1 MSHRYPRPAILD
13 EIDLDRH
20 AVIEASAGTG
30 KTYTLEHLV
39 VELVLAREVPLE
51 QILVV
56 TFTEKATREM
66 RERVR
71 AKLRDLLEP
80 RAEPPD
86 ETEPAWV
93 VDEAARRRL
102 GDALAVFDRA
112 PISTIHAFCQRVLTE
127 SAFDCARL
135 LRQEQVESREV
146 FGEAFR
152 QELRVALA
160 PGAALAPVLQRA
172 LAQWDVQRLED
183 SLYRWYA
190 ERGTPEPRFDRARAE
205 DALKRLPT
213 RLELGP
219 GGFARRAL
227 ETGLSRN
234 PKKEIPGMLAELAP
248 AVEALRAGGDFFGAL
263 LAFWDWAQRRAP
275 GKRSY
280 LQYCRHYLGRAK
292 APLTALGDLI
302 ETLGRCA
309 GSPLTVLLG
318 EMLPHIALRLSGRKS
333 ERGHFDF
340 DDMLRMLRDA
350 LFAPGGEA
358 LAQDLRRRYRVALVD
373 EFQDTDRVQWDIFR
387 RVFFEAP
394 PEADRRLILIGD
406 PKQAIYGFRNADVH
420 TYHAARD
427 AVTSGGG
434 QAVPLTVSFR
444 STAPL
449 VAQVNAILEAGFFTG
464 VNAYPHPVSC
474 GRPERRALDAEGR
487 DAPPVTLLHL
497 VGRPELRRAWVERA
511 LGRFV
516 AAEIQRLLE
525 GGLRLDDGEG
535 AEVRPLAPS
544 DVHVLCRSKRDAEAV
559 GAALAEAGVPH
570 AHFKQEGLFQTEA
583 ARHVWELLRAIE
595 SPDDPVRRLH
605 AWLTP
610 FFAVP
615 LDRLA
620 DCRDLPPQHPLV
632 ALLARWRELAE
643 GQRWAALFRAVLE
656 ESGLARRELFAAQSE
671 RRLTDY
677 QHILEVLLEE
687 THRGRRSLPELLAR
701 LGAFIEERELPPGES
716 GNVHRLESERNAV
729 QLLTMHKSKGLEA
742 EVVFLVGGLSEVR
755 SDGLSPKVFHDDDG
769 RRVAWIGDP
778 TDAVRERIER
788 ERREEAERLLYVALT
803 RARRRLYLPYFGPP
817 PPGVEVSGEASFEL
831 AAEPPQVED
840 VARAQL
846 DFFFEDPQADGR
858 NGATRE
864 RSAEHP
870 AEHPAEYEGEY
881 ELRRLDGPYR
891 VLNDRLQA
899 LVGAGHA
906 FDRAEIDV
914 APTRDAG
921 ADPRLALDAWA
932 PPPELLT
939 VDPDE
944 EAAFE
949 RLRRSRAGF
958 DVTSYTRMKRL
969 AGGFRPAEERAEG
982 AATEALVADAVDAAL
997 PEADALPGGA
1007 AVGVFLHEVL
1017 EHLDFAEAAG
1027 LETSEALLSHASA
1040 LFEARADANG
1050 VERRWLGQA
1059 AALVHAALHAE
1070 LRLADGAVL
1079 SGLCRAGRLAKE
1091 LPFLHPIPEPD
1102 HPRLG
1107 QGAPVVEGPGLRI
1120 DRGFVRGVIDLIVEH
1135 EGRHHV
1141 IDYKSDRLP
1150 SYGPGPLTDHVQKN
1164 YAVQARLYTLGALKA
1179 LGIHDEAAYE
1189 AKFGGLLYLF
1199 LRGLGGED
1207 SASWTLRPSWDD
1219 VRGWEEALLDEAPWG
1234 YPLPPLRAP
1243 SRAHSR

>member
-1 MSHRYPRPAILD
+1 MGSSLAPHTYPRPAILG

-39 VELVLAREVPLE
+39 VELVLTREVPLE

-80 RAEPPD
+80 PD
-86 ETEPAWV
+86 EAAPAAAEDWV
-93 VDEAARRRL
+93 IDEVARRRL

-146 FGEAFR
+146 FAEAFR

-160 PGAALAPVLQRA
+160 PGARLAPVLERA
-172 LAQWDVQRLED
+172 LSQWDVQRLED
-183 SLYRWYA
+183 SLYRWYV
-190 ERGTPEPRFDRARAE
+190 ERGAPEPRFDRARAE

-219 GGFARRAL
+219 SGFARRAL
-227 ETGLSRN
+227 ESGLSRN
-234 PKKEIPGMLAELAP
+234 PKKEIPPRLLALAP
-248 AVEALRAGGDFFGAL
+248 TVEALRAGGDFFTAL
-263 LAFWDWAQRRAP
+263 LSFWDWAQQDAP
-275 GKRSY
+275 GKRTN
-280 LQYCRHYLGRAK
+280 LQYVRHYLGKAK
-292 APLTALGDLI
+292 APLTGLADLV
-302 ETLGRCA
+302 ETLGRSA

-318 EMLPHIALRLSGRKS
+318 EMLPQIAMRLSGRKS

-350 LFAPGGEA
+350 LFSDGGEV
-358 LAQDLRRRYRVALVD
+358 LADELRRRYRVALVD

-394 PEADRRLILIGD
+394 ATGSETDRRLILIGD

-427 AVTSGGG
+427 TVVEGGG
-434 QAVPLTVSFR
+434 QSVPLTVSFR
-444 STAPL
+444 SSAPL
-449 VAQVNAILEAGFFTG
+449 IAQVNAILAEGFFTG

-474 GRPERRALDAEGR
+474 GRPERRALAPDGS

-497 VGRPELRRAWVERA
+497 VGRPQLRRAWVERA
-511 LGRFV
+511 LGAYV
-516 AAEIQRLLE
+516 AAEIRRLLE
-525 GGLRLDDGEG
+525 GGLRLDDGE
-535 AEVRPLAPS
+535 ETRPLAPS

-559 GAALAEAGVPH
+559 GRALAEASVPH

-583 ARHVWELLRAIE
+583 ARHVWELLRAVE

-615 LDRLA
+615 LDRLG

-632 ALLARWRELAE
+632 SHLSRWRELAE
-643 GQRWAALFRAVLE
+643 SQRWAALFRALVE

-687 THRGRRSLPELLAR
+687 THRGRRSISQLLAR

-729 QLLTMHKSKGLEA
+729 QILTMHKSKGLEA

-755 SDGLSPKVFHDDDG
+755 ADGLAPKVFHDDDG

-778 TDAVRERIER
+778 TEPVRARIER

-817 PPGVEVSGEASFEL
+817 PPGVEVAGEASFEL
-831 AAEPPQVED
+831 EAELPLGEP
-840 VARAQL
+840 AGRPQL
-846 DFFFEDPQADGR
+846 DLFFDDPQEAIPQATPAD
-858 NGATRE
+858 
-864 RSAEHP
+864 
-870 AEHPAEYEGEY
+870 EGEY

-891 VLNDRLQA
+891 VLNERLRA
-899 LVGAGHA
+899 LVESGHA
-906 FDRAEIDV
+906 FDRAQIDV
-914 APTRDAG
+914 TPSRDGG

-932 PPPELLT
+932 PPAALLGA
-939 VDPDE
+939 DPDE
-944 EAAFE
+944 AGRFA
-949 RLRRSRAGF
+949 RLRRARGGF

-969 AGGFRPAEERAEG
+969 AGGFRPAETDGGADG
-982 AATEALVADAVDAAL
+982 AAEESFVAESVDAAL
-997 PEADALPGGA
+997 PEEETMPGGA

-1017 EHLDFAEAAG
+1017 EHLDFAAVEPIESAEAM
-1027 LETSEALLSHASA
+1027 LLDPDIRAR
-1040 LFEARADANG
+1040 FEARAAANG
-1050 VERRWLGQA
+1050 VETRWMSHA
-1059 AALVHAALHAE
+1059 AALVHAALHAP
-1070 LRLADGAVL
+1070 LRLADGGTL
-1079 SGLCRAGRLAKE
+1079 PGLCRVGRLAKE
-1091 LPFLHPIPEPD
+1091 LPFLHPIPERG

-1107 QGAPVVEGPGLRI
+1107 EGAPRLEAAGLRI

-1135 EGRHHV
+1135 EGRYHV
-1141 IDYKSDRLP
+1141 LDYKSDRLP
-1150 SYGPGPLTDHVQKN
+1150 SYAEDAVAGHVENN
-1164 YAVQARLYTLGALKA
+1164 YLVQARLYTLGALKA
-1179 LGIHDEAAYE
+1179 LSIHDEAAYE
-1189 AKFGGLLYLF
+1189 ARFGGLLYLF
-1199 LRGLGGED
+1199 LRGLEPGTD
-1207 SASWTLRPSWDD
+1207 ATWSLRPTWRE
-1219 VRGWEEALLDEAPWG
+1219 VCAWEGALLEDAPWG
-1234 YPLPPLRAP
+1234 YPLPARRVAAP
-1243 SRAHSR
+1243 